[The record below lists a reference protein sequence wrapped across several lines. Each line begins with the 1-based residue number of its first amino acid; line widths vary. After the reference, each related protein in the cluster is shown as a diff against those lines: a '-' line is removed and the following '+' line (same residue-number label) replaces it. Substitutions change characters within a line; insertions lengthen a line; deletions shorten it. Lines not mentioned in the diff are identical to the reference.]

1 MKLISPSQKSP
12 NTKFINIQYMKLFS
26 LKTFA
31 SLFMNDKTLMTKQA
45 LY

>member
-1 MKLISPSQKSP
+1 MELISPSQKSP